1 MRPGNT
7 DAPKSRLIASIAAGP
22 VSHAYSELR
31 HYHEIFVERIKATSN
46 SEKQLAQRRED
57 NGQFEDWLEQYERK
71 RRSVLKDLYGI
82 VITQGDAPQPLP
94 SISTVRQEL
103 ETQIRSAMQGAFE
116 RLNERAATLAAEEAR
131 QITAGEE
138 PKRALVAPESTDTP
152 TMGEVTLI
160 RPAPGTGKSYALGN
174 VLDPRFIEGK
184 SVVVL
189 SETLELSK

>member
-1 MRPGNT
+1 
-7 DAPKSRLIASIAAGP
+7 
-22 VSHAYSELR
+22 
-31 HYHEIFVERIKATSN
+31 
-46 SEKQLAQRRED
+46 
-57 NGQFEDWLEQYERK
+57 
-71 RRSVLKDLYGI
+71 
-82 VITQGDAPQPLP
+82 
-94 SISTVRQEL
+94 
-103 ETQIRSAMQGAFE
+103 MQGAFE

-189 SETLELSK
+189 SETLELSKQNAERWEEVHGIKPVVLKGRRVEGMCISKSYDRIARKVEDAGQSPSRVCSKCPKRARCPFMEQSRELAVGVPTLGRPHMRRHGSRPTARLAAPSLSSMRARPA